1 MRLPRPRLGSTRLPR
16 RPAPWNAIP
25 EPEKPI
31 PEPRL
36 NGRLPPIARPKGLI
50 KLAASRV
57 AIRAIGRLS
66 PPPRGAQVRG
76 SAPISPPPRFLRLR
90 LRFRTPPPRTYM
102 PEPFLC
108 PHLQGIVFLLHIK
121 KDVNISRKRQR
132 RSSKAIPLQQPPQRN
147 VSETKV

>member
-16 RPAPWNAIP
+16 RAPPWNAIP
-25 EPEKPI
+25 EPENPM

-36 NGRLPPIARPKGLI
+36 NGRLPPIARPMGCR
-50 KLAASRV
+50 KLAA
-57 AIRAIGRLS
+57 IRASGRLS